1 MRTDTISR
9 DDTQDIEIAALK
21 TDVHYQINTTN
32 RNLNS
37 LDEKLK
43 ISNELFIKNQNNMSG
58 LITDANY
65 KINELNRRLDRQSYV
80 LCLLSGIA
88 IGLLIYIYFIMVAL

>member
-9 DDTQDIEIAALK
+9 DDTQDMEIAALK

-32 RNLNS
+32 QNLNS

-43 ISNELFIKNQNNMSG
+43 ISNEIFIKNQNNMSG
-58 LITDANY
+58 LITDANS
-65 KINELNRRLDRQSYV
+65 KINDLNRRLDRQSYA
-80 LCLLSGIA
+80 LCLLFGIV
-88 IGLLIYIYFIMVAL
+88 IGLLAKVYFFN

>member
-9 DDTQDIEIAALK
+9 DDTQDFEIAALK
-21 TDVHYQINTTN
+21 QDAKYQRNITN
-32 RNLNS
+32 QNLDS

-58 LITDANY
+58 LITDANS
-65 KINELNRRLDRQSYV
+65 KINELNRRLDRQSYA
-80 LCLLSGIA
+80 LCLLFGIV
-88 IGLLIYIYFIMVAL
+88 IGLLAKVYFFN

>member
-9 DDTQDIEIAALK
+9 DDTQDMEIAALK

-32 RNLNS
+32 KNLNL

-43 ISNELFIKNQNNMSG
+43 ISNDIFIKNQNNMSG
-58 LITDANY
+58 LITDANS
-65 KINELNRRLDRQSYV
+65 KINDLNRRLDRQSYA
-80 LCLLSGIA
+80 LCLLFGIV
-88 IGLLIYIYFIMVAL
+88 IGLLAKVYFFN

>member
-9 DDTQDIEIAALK
+9 DDTRDFEIAALK
-21 TDVHYQINTTN
+21 QDVQYQRSITN
-32 RNLNS
+32 QNFDL

-58 LITDANY
+58 LITDANS
-65 KINELNRRLDRQSYV
+65 KINELNRRLDRQSYA
-80 LCLLSGIA
+80 LCLLFGIV
-88 IGLLIYIYFIMVAL
+88 IGLLAKVYFFN

>member
-21 TDVHYQINTTN
+21 TEVNYRVNITN
-32 RNLNS
+32 QNIDS

-43 ISNELFIKNQNNMSG
+43 ISNELFIKNQNNMSR
-58 LITDANY
+58 LITDANS
-65 KINELNRRLDRQSYV
+65 KINYLNRHLDRQSYA
-80 LCLLSGIA
+80 LCLLFGIV
-88 IGLLIYIYFIMVAL
+88 IGLLAKVYFFN